1 MIDTLKNM
9 SIGQLTL
16 DATLVLAGLATL
28 IQISPIKIDPWTY
41 LAKKIGKAI
50 NGEVIEKVDRLEK
63 DVSSINDKVDESGAR
78 TARARILRFGD
89 EIIHGV
95 RHSKE
100 HFDDILDDIT
110 DYDNYCSDHPNF
122 KNGKTGLTSNLIK
135 ETYQKCLK
143 EHDFI

>member
-1 MIDTLKNM
+1 MDLINNM
-9 SIGQLTL
+9 TVGQLTI
-16 DATLVLAGLATL
+16 DAALIIAGLATL
-28 IQISPIKIDPWTY
+28 IQIAPIKINPWSA
-41 LAKKIGKAI
+41 LAKAIGRAI
-50 NGEVIEKVDRLEK
+50 NKEVIEKVDKLEH
-63 DVSSINDKVDESGAR
+63 DVGVINDKVGESGAK

-110 DYDNYCSDHPNF
+110 DYENYCKDHPNF

>member
-1 MIDTLKNM
+1 MGALTDL

-16 DATLVLAGLATL
+16 DAALVFAILASI
-28 IQISPIKIDPWTY
+28 IQISPIKINPWSS
-41 LAKKIGKAI
+41 LAKAIGRAI
-50 NGEVIEKVDRLEK
+50 NKEVIEKVDKLEQ
-63 DVSSINDKVDESGAR
+63 DVSTINDKVDETGAK

-100 HFDDILDDIT
+100 HFDDVLDDIT
-110 DYDNYCSDHPNF
+110 DYESYCREHPDF
-122 KNGKTGLTSNLIK
+122 KNGKTGLTSSLIE
-135 ETYQKCLK
+135 ETYKKCLH